1 MCRFFIGPT
10 IGSILGAVNGAAA
23 AMVSMVVSLLLIAV
37 ALPETCRPKPEALQ
51 GESVVLDVPLFYY
64 YYFYVPPVC
73 CVLPLC
79 QFVASSLLRPGD
91 GLFCGC
97 CLWGC
102 GDGVLTGV

>member
-1 MCRFFIGPT
+1 VCRFFIGPT

-23 AMVSMVVSLLLIAV
+23 AMVSMVVSLVLIAV

-51 GESVVLDVPLFYY
+51 GESVVFDVP
-64 YYFYVPPVC
+64 P
-73 CVLPLC
+73 C
-79 QFVASSLLRPGD
+79 QFAVFYPYASLLRPGD
-91 GLFCGC
+91 GLSCGC

>member
-51 GESVVLDVPLFYY
+51 GESVVFAVPPCQFAVFYPY
-64 YYFYVPPVC
+64 ASLLRPVC
-73 CVLPLC
+73 CVQAMAFP
-79 QFVASSLLRPGD
+79 VGAV
-91 GLFCGC
+91 CGAVVMVC
-97 CLWGC
+97 
-102 GDGVLTGV
+102 